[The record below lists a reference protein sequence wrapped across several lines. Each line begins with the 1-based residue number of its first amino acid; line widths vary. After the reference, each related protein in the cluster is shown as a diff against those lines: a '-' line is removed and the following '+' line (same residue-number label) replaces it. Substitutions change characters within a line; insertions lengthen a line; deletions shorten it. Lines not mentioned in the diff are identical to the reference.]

1 VTALARF
8 RFPPV
13 RACAGMVA
21 AALLAAACGGSP
33 TVKPAELVKFK
44 PTARAKVVWHSSVGE
59 ADVYI
64 FTPALYEGAVYAAG
78 ADGRLSR
85 FDGANGK
92 RVWRVKT
99 KEELSGGVGAD
110 AGVVV
115 VGTRKGGVLAYD
127 VNGKPLWKAQVSSEV
142 LMAPRAAQGLVVV
155 RSGDGRIFALDA
167 KDGKQRWEYRFT
179 LPPLLLR
186 SDSGITILKNA
197 VLAGLSA
204 GRMVALN
211 LTDGS
216 VLWESTLAQP
226 KGANELERITDIG
239 ASPVIAGDQ
248 ACAVAYQGRVGCY
261 EAARG
266 TLLWSRDASA
276 YVGLDPDP
284 ITLYMS
290 DTRSS
295 VLAMDRNTGAT
306 IWKQE
311 KLFARELSAPVE
323 VGLYVALG
331 DFEGYIHFLDR
342 DTGAFAARLST
353 DGSGIRARPIR
364 IGQNLLVQTL
374 DGGLYLVS
382 VKTL

>member
-1 VTALARF
+1 MNVAGRSNFARMRARLGALTI
-8 RFPPV
+8 
-13 RACAGMVA
+13 
-21 AALLAAACGGSP
+21 ALLAVACGGSP
-33 TVKPAELVKFK
+33 TVKPADLVKFK

-64 FTPALYEGAVYAAG
+64 FTPAIYEGAVYAAG

-85 FDGANGK
+85 FDGANG
-92 RVWRVKT
+92 RRLWRVNT

-115 VGTRKGGVLAYD
+115 VGTRKGAVLAYD

-142 LMAPRAAQGLVVV
+142 LMAPRVAQGLVVV

-186 SDSGITILKNA
+186 SDSGVVIVKGT

-204 GRMVALN
+204 GRVVALN
-211 LTDGS
+211 VTDGS

-239 ASPVIAGDQ
+239 AGPVISGDQ
-248 ACAVAYQGRVGCY
+248 ACAVTYQGRVGCY
-261 EAARG
+261 DVARG

-276 YVGLDPDP
+276 YVGLEPDP
-284 ITLYMS
+284 ITVFMS
-290 DTRSS
+290 DARSS
-295 VLAMDRNTGAT
+295 VVAMDRNTGAT
-306 IWKQE
+306 VWKQE
-311 KLFARELSAPVE
+311 KLFARQLSAPTE
-323 VGLYVALG
+323 VGLYVGLG
-331 DFEGYIHFLDR
+331 DFEGYVHFLDR

>member
-1 VTALARF
+1 MTALARF

-44 PTARAKVVWHSSVGE
+44 PTERAKVVWHSSVGE

-167 KDGKQRWEYRFT
+167 KDGKQRWE
-179 LPPLLLR
+179 
-186 SDSGITILKNA
+186 
-197 VLAGLSA
+197 
-204 GRMVALN
+204 
-211 LTDGS
+211 
-216 VLWESTLAQP
+216 
-226 KGANELERITDIG
+226 
-239 ASPVIAGDQ
+239 
-248 ACAVAYQGRVGCY
+248 
-261 EAARG
+261 
-266 TLLWSRDASA
+266 
-276 YVGLDPDP
+276 
-284 ITLYMS
+284 
-290 DTRSS
+290 
-295 VLAMDRNTGAT
+295 
-306 IWKQE
+306 
-311 KLFARELSAPVE
+311 
-323 VGLYVALG
+323 
-331 DFEGYIHFLDR
+331 
-342 DTGAFAARLST
+342 
-353 DGSGIRARPIR
+353 
-364 IGQNLLVQTL
+364 
-374 DGGLYLVS
+374 
-382 VKTL
+382 